1 MVQYFIACIFQYIK
15 GKISF
20 FFFPYLLSFPPGLPG
35 AQLGLT
41 IEQAESGRFQVVT
54 WISPPPVLPD
64 DVTTTVL
71 NSARGTTGLSR
82 RAGPTTCAPLVID
95 LKHTRSTAPHLSLV
109 RVEVELKTRKSR
121 TRDKKERK
129 PREISLRPCSS
140 GPPSRAGEMAGISRA
155 IRACAA
161 ASRRTLAAASGAALP
176 KEEAAGSAVR
186 AAATGRRGRD
196 QEDGRRVQ
204 WVFLGCPGVGKGTYA
219 SRLSQLLSVPHI
231 ATGDLVRDALASPG
245 PFSKKV

>member
-1 MVQYFIACIFQYIK
+1 
-15 GKISF
+15 
-20 FFFPYLLSFPPGLPG
+20 
-35 AQLGLT
+35 
-41 IEQAESGRFQVVT
+41 
-54 WISPPPVLPD
+54 
-64 DVTTTVL
+64 
-71 NSARGTTGLSR
+71 
-82 RAGPTTCAPLVID
+82 
-95 LKHTRSTAPHLSLV
+95 
-109 RVEVELKTRKSR
+109 
-121 TRDKKERK
+121 
-129 PREISLRPCSS
+129 
-140 GPPSRAGEMAGISRA
+140 MAGISRA

-176 KEEAAGSAVR
+176 KEAAAAAAGVR

-219 SRLSQLLSVPHI
+219 SRLSQLLVVPHI

>member
-1 MVQYFIACIFQYIK
+1 
-15 GKISF
+15 
-20 FFFPYLLSFPPGLPG
+20 
-35 AQLGLT
+35 
-41 IEQAESGRFQVVT
+41 
-54 WISPPPVLPD
+54 
-64 DVTTTVL
+64 
-71 NSARGTTGLSR
+71 
-82 RAGPTTCAPLVID
+82 
-95 LKHTRSTAPHLSLV
+95 
-109 RVEVELKTRKSR
+109 
-121 TRDKKERK
+121 
-129 PREISLRPCSS
+129 
-140 GPPSRAGEMAGISRA
+140 MAGISRA

-176 KEEAAGSAVR
+176 KEAAAAAAGVR

-219 SRLSQLLSVPHI
+219 SRLSQLLGVPHI